1 MFLYNP
7 DTKII
12 PVKHLQADLHNYFTK
27 SFLFRYV
34 DYQVAT
40 EYIDPHSYRIIVR
53 RLDGG
58 LGSTDQLQIM
68 TVLKGQTSPAT
79 MSPSKLVVEGY
90 KERKP
95 SDQTLP
101 VCVPMKLPSN
111 SSGDL
116 QSPSELVVQRLLGT
130 EAPLPELV
138 VKEAFSPPCQ
148 REIISL
154 ESWPNYVDYVH
165 FVTTTS
171 EIEPD
176 QEHPYLLRT
185 PLSTDYMSYNPYYT
199 DISRKDFN
207 IMFHTDIVVLPTS
220 LFAIGC
226 DSHHRHFVYHE
237 GHGSNSKEFNNIRA
251 PCQHIL
257 RVLNSDRSIIVPLY
271 FVISSTDGYIENTY
285 CHSSRTIPKIVS
297 EYECNGLYL
306 PPPCADDEFLVF
318 HKHQYILTQSAHVGL
333 PYTILI
339 PDRHYFFHNLNHS
352 FRSFHQGVAWDT
364 KIPKIVFAAQD
375 RDTKYNFLDKEMR
388 SLEIAP
394 RKYFKQVIAPKHRDI
409 IEYSDQW
416 LDRTTM
422 IYFKYILDID
432 GAASTWDATA
442 WKLNSGSVIFKPRSS
457 WSQWFYPKYLPN
469 IHYIEILDDFSDL
482 PQKYEW
488 CESHPEEC
496 LLMIQRCQ
504 TLFQEIYAYHNVIE
518 YTKSILSQISVSINP
533 PYLSKIH
540 QYIDKVIYINLDKR
554 TDRRLE
560 FETQAELYGISYERF
575 SAIPHSFGIVGCTM
589 SHRDIYQLAK
599 KQGYRNIL
607 IFEDDFEFLVSPAE
621 FETEIVQLFESN
633 IEFDVCMLAYNLIAS
648 DTCQSPHLLR
658 VFEAQTASAY
668 IVNMHYYDILIQL
681 YDSVIPLLESTRQ
694 HWIYANDQAWKA
706 LQGMNCW
713 YCTKT
718 RIGKQRDGFSDN
730 AQEYVSYQC

>member
-1 MFLYNP
+1 MFRYDH

-12 PVKHLQADLHNYFTK
+12 PVKNLQADLHNYYPN

-40 EYIDPHSYRIIVR
+40 EYIDSHSYRIIIR

-58 LGSTDQLQIM
+58 LGSADELQIM
-68 TVLKGQTSPAT
+68 TVFTQ
-79 MSPSKLVVEGY
+79 
-90 KERKP
+90 
-95 SDQTLP
+95 D
-101 VCVPMKLPSN
+101 
-111 SSGDL
+111 
-116 QSPSELVVQRLLGT
+116 
-130 EAPLPELV
+130 
-138 VKEAFSPPCQ
+138 FSIINK
-148 REIISL
+148 EIIQFEPWHDS
-154 ESWPNYVDYVH
+154 YDCKRKI
-165 FVTTTS
+165 TTTFP
-171 EIEPD
+171 IEPD
-176 QEHPYLLRT
+176 QANQYTLRT
-185 PLSTDYMSYNPYYT
+185 PLSTDYMSYIPYYT

-207 IMFHTDIVVLPTS
+207 MMFHTDAVVLPTS
-220 LFAIGC
+220 MFAIGC
-226 DSHHRHFVYHE
+226 DSHHRLFVYHE

-257 RVLNSDRSIIVPLY
+257 RVLDSDHSITVPLY

-285 CHSSRTIPKIVS
+285 CQPSRTIPKIVS
-297 EYECNGLYL
+297 EYECQGLYL

-318 HKHQYILTQSAHVGL
+318 HKHRYILTQSAHVGL

-352 FRSFHQGVAWDT
+352 FRSFHQGVVWDT

-388 SLEIAP
+388 SLDIAP

-457 WSQWFYPKYLPN
+457 WTQWFYSEYLPN
-469 IHYIEILDDFSDL
+469 VHYIEILDDFSDL

-496 LLMIQRCQ
+496 LQMIQRCQ

-518 YTKSILSQISVSINP
+518 YTKSILSQISVSIKP
-533 PYLSKIH
+533 LLTIPYISKIH

-554 TDRRLE
+554 ADRRHE

-575 SAIPHSFGIVGCTM
+575 SAIAHSFGIVGCTM
-589 SHRDIYQLAK
+589 SHRDIYRLAK

-607 IFEDDFEFLVSPAE
+607 IFEDDFEFMVTPAE
-621 FETEIVQLFESN
+621 FETEIIQLFESN
-633 IEFDVCMLAYNLIAS
+633 IEFDVCMLAYNLMAS

-694 HWIYANDQAWKA
+694 HWLYANDQAWKA
-706 LQGMNCW
+706 LQSMNCW

>member
-1 MFLYNP
+1 MFLYNQ

-12 PVKHLQADLHNYFTK
+12 PVKHLQVDLHNYYSNTFI
-27 SFLFRYV
+27 FRYV
-34 DYQVAT
+34 DYQVTT
-40 EYIDPHSYRIIVR
+40 EYIDPYSYHLIIR

-58 LGSTDQLQIM
+58 LGSTDELQIM
-68 TVLKGQTSPAT
+68 TVFTRDYCITHQ
-79 MSPSKLVVEGY
+79 
-90 KERKP
+90 
-95 SDQTLP
+95 
-101 VCVPMKLPSN
+101 
-111 SSGDL
+111 
-116 QSPSELVVQRLLGT
+116 
-130 EAPLPELV
+130 
-138 VKEAFSPPCQ
+138 
-148 REIISL
+148 EIISL
-154 ESWPNYVDYVH
+154 ESWHDSYDCIRKI
-165 FVTTTS
+165 TTTFI
-171 EIEPD
+171 IEPD
-176 QEHPYLLRT
+176 LEQPYTLRT
-185 PLSTDYMSYNPYYT
+185 PLLSDFMSYVPYYT
-199 DISRKDFN
+199 NISRKDFN
-207 IMFHTDIVVLPTS
+207 LMFHTDVVVLPTS
-220 LFAIGC
+220 MFAIGC
-226 DSHHRHFVYHE
+226 DSHHRTFIYHE
-237 GHGSNSKEFNNIRA
+237 GLGSNSKEFNNIRA

-257 RVLNSDRSIIVPLY
+257 RVLNSDKGLTSLVASSQLTQQEAKLPNEFGRSIFLPLY
-271 FVISSTDGYIENTY
+271 FIISSTDGYIENTY
-285 CHSSRTIPKIVS
+285 CQPSRTIPRIVS
-297 EYECNGLYL
+297 EFECNGLYL
-306 PPPCADDEFLVF
+306 PPSCADNEYLVF
-318 HKHQYILTQSAHVGL
+318 HKHRYILTQSAHVDL

-394 RKYFKQVIAPKHRDI
+394 RKYFKEVIAPKHRDI

-457 WSQWFYPKYLPN
+457 WSQWFYTLYLPDV
-469 IHYIEILDDFSDL
+469 HYIEILDDFSDL

-488 CESHPEEC
+488 CESHPQEC
-496 LLMIQRCQ
+496 LQMIQRCQ
-504 TLFQEIYAYHNVIE
+504 ALFQQIYAYHNVID
-518 YTKSILSQISVSINP
+518 YTKSILSQTHSEAKLPAELVVVGLQPTDQISVSINQTHSEAKLPAELVVVGILPTDP
-533 PYLSKIH
+533 PYISKIH

-589 SHRDIYQLAK
+589 SHRDIYRLAK

-607 IFEDDFEFLVSPAE
+607 IFEDDFEFLVSPTE
-621 FETEIVQLFESN
+621 FENEIIQLFESN
-633 IEFDVCMLAYNLIAS
+633 TDFDVCMLAYNLKEYS
-648 DTCQSPHLLR
+648 PCQSPHLLR

-668 IVNMHYYDILIQL
+668 IVNMQYYDVLAQL
-681 YDSVIPLLESTRQ
+681 YDCAIPLLEKTRH
-694 HWIYANDQAWKA
+694 HWLYANDQAWKA
-706 LQGMNCW
+706 LQSMNRW

>member
-1 MFLYNP
+1 MFLYNQ

-12 PVKHLQADLHNYFTK
+12 PVKNLRADLYNYYPN

-34 DYQVAT
+34 DYQVDT
-40 EYIDPHSYRIIVR
+40 EYIDPYSYNIIVR

-58 LGSTDQLQIM
+58 LGSTDHLQIM
-68 TVLKGQTSPAT
+68 AFT
-79 MSPSKLVVEGY
+79 
-90 KERKP
+90 
-95 SDQTLP
+95 
-101 VCVPMKLPSN
+101 N
-111 SSGDL
+111 SH
-116 QSPSELVVQRLLGT
+116 QEV
-130 EAPLPELV
+130 
-138 VKEAFSPPCQ
+138 
-148 REIISL
+148 ISL
-154 ESWPNYVDYVH
+154 EPWSDSVDNIRKINTI
-165 FVTTTS
+165 FL
-171 EIEPD
+171 IEPD
-176 QEHPYLLRT
+176 QANQYTLRT
-185 PLSTDYMSYNPYYT
+185 PLSTDYMSYDPYYT
-199 DISRKDFN
+199 NISRKDFN
-207 IMFHTDIVVLPTS
+207 LMFHADVVVLPTS
-220 LFAIGC
+220 MFAIGC
-226 DSHHRHFVYHE
+226 DYHHRLFVYHE

-257 RVLNSDRSIIVPLY
+257 RVLDSDHSITVPLY

-285 CHSSRTIPKIVS
+285 CQPSRTIPKIVS
-297 EYECNGLYL
+297 EYECQGLYL

-318 HKHQYILTQSAHVGL
+318 HQNRYILTQSAHVGL

-352 FRSFHQGVAWDT
+352 FRSFHQGVVWDT
-364 KIPKIVFAAQD
+364 KIPKLVFAAQD
-375 RDTKYNFLDKEMR
+375 RDTKYNFLDKDMR

-394 RKYFKQVIAPKHRDI
+394 RKYFKEVIAPQYRDI

-469 IHYIEILDDFSDL
+469 VHYIEILDDFSDL

-488 CESHPEEC
+488 CESHPDEC
-496 LLMIQRCQ
+496 LQMIQRCQ
-504 TLFQEIYAYHNVIE
+504 TLFQEIYAYHHVIE
-518 YTKSILSQISVSINP
+518 YTKSILSLTRPATLLEHKPTELVVKEANVPRSPPCQISVSITP
-533 PYLSKIH
+533 PYISKIH

-554 TDRRLE
+554 TDRRIE

-575 SAIPHSFGIVGCTM
+575 SAISHSFGIVGCTM
-589 SHRDIYQLAK
+589 SHLQVYKLAK

-607 IFEDDFEFLVSPAE
+607 VFEDDFEFLVSPAE

-648 DTCQSPHLLR
+648 DTCQSSHLLR

-668 IVNMHYYDILIQL
+668 IVKIHYYDVLIQL
-681 YDSVIPLLESTRQ
+681 YDSVIPLLESTRK
-694 HWIYANDQAWKA
+694 HWLYANDQAWKV

>member
-1 MFLYNP
+1 MFRYDH

-12 PVKHLQADLHNYFTK
+12 PVKHLQADLHNYYSNT
-27 SFLFRYV
+27 FLFRYV

-40 EYIDPHSYRIIVR
+40 EYIDSHSYRIIIR

-58 LGSTDQLQIM
+58 LGSADELQIM
-68 TVLKGQTSPAT
+68 TVLNGQH
-79 MSPSKLVVEGY
+79 
-90 KERKP
+90 
-95 SDQTLP
+95 
-101 VCVPMKLPSN
+101 
-111 SSGDL
+111 
-116 QSPSELVVQRLLGT
+116 
-130 EAPLPELV
+130 
-138 VKEAFSPPCQ
+138 
-148 REIISL
+148 EIISL
-154 ESWPNYVDYVH
+154 EPWSDYVDYVQI
-165 FVTTTS
+165 VTITS

-176 QEHPYLLRT
+176 QEHPYVLRT
-185 PLSTDYMSYNPYYT
+185 PLSTDYMSYDPYYT
-199 DISRKDFN
+199 NISRKDFN
-207 IMFHTDIVVLPTS
+207 LMFHTDVVVLPTS
-220 LFAIGC
+220 MFAIGC
-226 DSHHRHFVYHE
+226 DSHQTRPATLSPTELVVKEAGSPPCHRVFVYHE
-237 GHGSNSKEFNNIRA
+237 GHGSNSKEFNNIRE

-285 CHSSRTIPKIVS
+285 YQPSRTIPRVVS
-297 EYECNGLYL
+297 EYECKEMYL
-306 PPPCADDEFLVF
+306 PPPCADNEYLVF
-318 HKHQYILTQSAHVGL
+318 HKYRYILTQSAHIGL

-352 FRSFHQGVAWDT
+352 FRSFHQGVGWDT

-388 SLEIAP
+388 SLDIAP

-422 IYFKYILDID
+422 IYFKYIMDID

-442 WKLNSGSVIFKPRSS
+442 WKLNSGSVIFKPKSS
-457 WSQWFYPKYLPN
+457 WSQWFYSSYLPN

-496 LLMIQRCQ
+496 LQMIQRCQ
-504 TLFQEIYAYHNVIE
+504 TLFQEIYAYHNVID
-518 YTKSILSQISVSINP
+518 YTKSFLGTISNV
-533 PYLSKIH
+533 PYISKIH

-554 TDRRLE
+554 TDRRHE

-575 SAIPHSFGIVGCTM
+575 SAIAHSFGIVGCTM
-589 SHRDIYQLAK
+589 SHRDVYRLAK

-607 IFEDDFEFLVSPAE
+607 IFEDDFEFMVTPTE
-621 FETEIVQLFESN
+621 FETEIIQLFESN
-633 IEFDVCMLAYNLIAS
+633 IEFDVCMLAYNLMAS

-694 HWIYANDQAWKA
+694 HWIYANDQAWKV

-730 AQEYVSYQC
+730 AQEFVSYRC